1 MWLAYCQHSWMGL
14 WTRNITMFV
23 TKTWHN
29 SAKFAPWYQTPMLIF
44 NSPLSQHWH
53 TCKATLRNFKKIY
66 KEEKTTLIPNMACLP
81 GLLTQ
86 WQNALHRS
94 LLSHRLCLAMQKHTT
109 PAEGYQTFMVLKYMF
124 HQRRRQ
130 RLSLSSSL
138 SNSAAA
144 PCEQQHINS
153 STVYRHWQKNYTAVS
168 LQISITECSISAK
181 TSSLTCAPNKVMAYI
196 V

>member
-1 MWLAYCQHSWMGL
+1 MGL
-14 WTRNITMFV
+14 WTINITMFV

-29 SAKFAPWYQTPMLIF
+29 LAKFAPWYQTPMLIF
-44 NSPLSQHWH
+44 NSALSQHWH
-53 TCKATLRNFKKIY
+53 TRKAILRNFKKIY
-66 KEEKTTLIPNMACLP
+66 KEEKTTLIPNMVCLP

-94 LLSHRLCLAMQKHTT
+94 LLSHRLYLAMQKHTT

-153 STVYRHWQKNYTAVS
+153 STVYRHWQKPPLLSACRSASQNAPFQPKPPLLHVH
-168 LQISITECSISAK
+168 QIKLWQT
-181 TSSLTCAPNKVMAYI
+181 LFNFF
-196 V
+196 